1 MRMKIIVLNFMFLLI
16 LTNCYSRRITAQE
29 DSQTMQSI
37 ENPNEMSNYNKKRI
51 ENEEI
56 KALYLL
62 EKDNKET
69 YNIIVKIIINNK
81 SENINDYYYT
91 VSSSNWKI
99 SDMLYELQISR
110 QYFTPEKYEEIYN
123 LSKDYI
129 IKITEYAVYDYEA
142 LTNKY
147 EGTPGGINNNCFSV
161 LFNSEYGFIGTL
173 AWE

>member
-1 MRMKIIVLNFMFLLI
+1 MYMKIIVLNIMFLLI
-16 LTNCYSRRITAQE
+16 LTNCYSRKITAQE

-37 ENPNEMSNYNKKRI
+37 ENPNEISNYNKKRI
-51 ENEEI
+51 ENGEI

-62 EKDNKET
+62 ENDNKEI
-69 YNIIVKIIINNK
+69 YDIILNIIINNK

-91 VSSSNWKI
+91 VSSRNWKI

-110 QYFTPEKYEEIYN
+110 QYFTPEKYEEMNN
-123 LSKDYI
+123 LPKDYI

-147 EGTPGGINNNCFSV
+147 EGIPGSVNNNCFSA